1 MVEPGVASVILGV
14 LVGVAGAA
22 PMLYV
27 LHGATKDEARL
38 DVRRVI
44 ACGLAPFMVLQL
56 VLLAVALL
64 RPEALL
70 GFGTA
75 LSLAFLAAVTVA
87 GLAAWRRMG

>member
-1 MVEPGVASVILGV
+1 M
-14 LVGVAGAA
+14 GVAGAA

-27 LHGATKDEARL
+27 LHGATKDATHL
-38 DVRRVI
+38 DIGRVI
-44 ACGLAPFMVLQL
+44 ACGVAPFMVLQL